1 MYEYIFPR
9 ENGKVKIKLDLVAS
23 YFEKPLFIVR
33 DVQTVEKGK
42 RKWVS
47 VAAQVN
53 NDYRYSHTDYDKRS
67 DYLKSVYLEYCTM
80 EEIEQA
86 VNQLI
91 ESIRPSRE
99 EIEFR
104 L

>member
-1 MYEYIFPR
+1 MYEFVFPR
-9 ENGKVKIKLDLVAS
+9 ENGKVKIVLDFFTS
-23 YFEKPLFIVR
+23 YVCKPSFVVR
-33 DVQTVEKGK
+33 DVQTVAKGK
-42 RKWVS
+42 RKWIS
-47 VAAQVN
+47 VAEQVN

-86 VNQLI
+86 INQLI